1 MNMSH
6 PDQVELWRSVMSG
19 KLETYNR
26 ISSKLKLGITGD
38 EFSGK
43 PNLSPLKGQ
52 QGVNDTE
59 ATAARKASRVPVR
72 LYLWIVDKDFDD
84 LEEAPNFDRWDQV
97 SYINRPVEFYTEG
110 KYFTLLDAVKSILPE
125 FYPGSLNTTKAES
138 KDEPG
143 TEPENESHPVIKL
156 LRIQG
161 IEPKMEIPFSWV
173 VNNLMNPDYFLHICL
188 YIKAPKPIGT

>member
-6 PDQVELWRSVMSG
+6 PDQVELWRSVN
-19 KLETYNR
+19 LRHT
-26 ISSKLKLGITGD
+26 IVFHLKLKLGIIGD

-110 KYFTLLDAVKSILPE
+110 IFFLTAFLTPCLL
-125 FYPGSLNTTKAES
+125 TK
-138 KDEPG
+138 
-143 TEPENESHPVIKL
+143 
-156 LRIQG
+156 
-161 IEPKMEIPFSWV
+161 
-173 VNNLMNPDYFLHICL
+173 
-188 YIKAPKPIGT
+188 

>member
-6 PDQVELWRSVMSG
+6 PDQVELWRSVMNG

-26 ISSKLKLGITGD
+26 ISSKLKLGIIGD

-84 LEEAPNFDRWDQV
+84 LEEAPNFDR
-97 SYINRPVEFYTEG
+97 
-110 KYFTLLDAVKSILPE
+110 
-125 FYPGSLNTTKAES
+125 
-138 KDEPG
+138 
-143 TEPENESHPVIKL
+143 
-156 LRIQG
+156 
-161 IEPKMEIPFSWV
+161 
-173 VNNLMNPDYFLHICL
+173 
-188 YIKAPKPIGT
+188 

>member
-1 MNMSH
+1 MVSC
-6 PDQVELWRSVMSG
+6 VFTG

-26 ISSKLKLGITGD
+26 ISSKLKLGIIGD

-97 SYINRPVEFYTEG
+97 SYINRPVECY
-110 KYFTLLDAVKSILPE
+110 Y
-125 FYPGSLNTTKAES
+125 
-138 KDEPG
+138 
-143 TEPENESHPVIKL
+143 
-156 LRIQG
+156 
-161 IEPKMEIPFSWV
+161 
-173 VNNLMNPDYFLHICL
+173 C
-188 YIKAPKPIGT
+188 